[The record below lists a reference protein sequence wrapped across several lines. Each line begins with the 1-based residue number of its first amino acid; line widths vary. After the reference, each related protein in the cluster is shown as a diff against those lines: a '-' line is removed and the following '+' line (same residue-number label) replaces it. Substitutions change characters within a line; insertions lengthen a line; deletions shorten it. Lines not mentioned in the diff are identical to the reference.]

1 MFGETE
7 PTRRKTKIIVTLGQS
22 SSSKDVLVELIK
34 AGMDIAR
41 ISNRFLKIDKQEVLQ
56 NLQEAMAETGIQV
69 GVMLGLRESDIR
81 IGTFT
86 KNSLRLK
93 KGDIVRIT
101 SNPDETEHFYTLW
114 CNNKEFSSMVTPGDK
129 LLVDFGK
136 IIFTVLENG
145 SLDSEEPP
153 SSRSSSDLFDSKYM
167 PEIDS
172 CKVGNIMFMLNTST
186 KPSTPLEKRPKTNS
200 FNSIKR
206 PKRVLSK
213 SPRTNKIVLCT
224 VETDCMIT
232 VHKPV
237 HISSASKKETLLSDL
252 TAPEDFKLI
261 EWADTNNID
270 FIVYKQVRTEEDL
283 DFLVSLSSITAKKIL
298 GLQNKSSLSVFEELV
313 HNTDGVVIGRGTL
326 AFETSL
332 ADVCRIQK
340 QVVRRCNELS
350 KPVVISTQLLESMVH
365 SSSPTRSEVTDI
377 TNAVLDGADA
387 LMLSGETAYG
397 VDPVRAFN
405 ACARICVEAERFLDY
420 TGQCEKIKKILGNEI
435 TITENTCFSAVTTV
449 ICTHAKVIVCY
460 TESGRTAQ
468 IISRFMPPCAIVAL
482 TNSQRTCRQMKII
495 RGVCPFYVTEE
506 SEVELEAQVFE
517 IIKRNGFGDVGDNI
531 VLVGG
536 LLLNFAA
543 GATCSLRILT
553 VK

>member
-1 MFGETE
+1 MFGEPE
-7 PTRRKTKIIVTLGQS
+7 PSRRKTKIIVTLGQS
-22 SSSKDVLVELIK
+22 SSNKEVLVELIN

-41 ISNRFLKIDKQEVLQ
+41 ISNRFLQIDKQEVLQ
-56 NLQEAMAETGIQV
+56 NLQEAMEETGIQV

-86 KNSLRLK
+86 KNPMRLK
-93 KGDIVRIT
+93 KGDIIRIT
-101 SNPDETEHFYTLW
+101 PNPDETDNFHTLL
-114 CNNKEFSSMVTPGDK
+114 CNNKEFPSLVSPGDK

-136 IIFTVLENG
+136 IILTVLEND
-145 SLDSEEPP
+145 SVDSEDF
-153 SSRSSSDLFDSKYM
+153 SRSSNDLFNSKYM

-172 CKVGNIMFMLNTST
+172 CKVGNIMFMLNTSS
-186 KPSTPLEKRPKTNS
+186 KPAEIVEKKPKMNS
-200 FNSIKR
+200 FNFIQR
-206 PKRVLSK
+206 PKRVIGK
-213 SPRTNKIVLCT
+213 SPKSSKIVLCS
-224 VETDCMIT
+224 VETDCIIT
-232 VHKPV
+232 VNKPV
-237 HISSASKKETLLSDL
+237 HISSANKKETPLSDL

-261 EWADTNNID
+261 EWADANSID
-270 FIVYKQVRTEEDL
+270 FIVYKQVRNEEDL
-283 DFLVSLSSITAKKIL
+283 DFLVSLSSTNAKKIL
-298 GLQNKSSLSVFEELV
+298 GLQNKSSLSIFEELIQ
-313 HNTDGVVIGRGTL
+313 NTDGVVIGRGTL

-340 QVVRRCNELS
+340 QVVSRCNELS
-350 KPVVISTQLLESMVH
+350 KPVVISTQLLEGMVF
-365 SSSPTRSEVTDI
+365 SSAPTRSEVTDI

-420 TGQCEKIKKILGNEI
+420 QGQCEKIKKILGREI

-449 ICTHAKVIVCY
+449 ICTHAKVIVCF

-506 SEVELEAQVFE
+506 NEIELQAIVFE
-517 IIKRNGFGDVGDNI
+517 IIKNNRFGVVGDNI

-543 GATCSLRILT
+543 GATCSLRLLT